1 MEDIGGLIQ
10 HLECGGRMVIPRS
23 CPNGVAQIIS
33 RCWKADP
40 NVRPTFAN
48 LEHMLGIGW
57 HWMEESVRTNDVDL
71 NDPYSPRNAERF
83 GSLVDEFFKV
93 TSSCLSKRLLI
104 NNSQLEL
111 HTSTSSRRFE
121 GI

>member
-57 HWMEESVRTNDVDL
+57 HWMEESVSTNDVNL

-83 GSLVDEFFKV
+83 GSLVDEFFLK
-93 TSSCLSKRLLI
+93 SYEFMS
-104 NNSQLEL
+104 LE
-111 HTSTSSRRFE
+111 TSTNQQQSARTAYVNVQQE
-121 GI
+121 V